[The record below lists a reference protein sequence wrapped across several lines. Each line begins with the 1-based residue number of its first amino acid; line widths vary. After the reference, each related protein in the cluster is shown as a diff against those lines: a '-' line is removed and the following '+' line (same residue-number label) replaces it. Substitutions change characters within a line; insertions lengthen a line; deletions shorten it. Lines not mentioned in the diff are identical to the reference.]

1 MSESEAD
8 STALA
13 VAGPPPEEAVADT
26 RLAQPKG
33 LRAFLSITE
42 GAIGAAL
49 LAAMLLLVLVGP
61 YLAPFSPDEVAV
73 AAPAEHPSSAH
84 LLGTDLL
91 GRDVLSRFLSGGRSV
106 LLLPLVSVGIAIVL
120 ACIIGLVSG
129 YLGGL
134 VDTVTTRVLDVL
146 LAIPSFLLVLVII
159 AGFGTGNVVVVLAVA
174 LVYTPSI
181 ARVLRGATQ
190 AVRPREFVL
199 AARAR
204 GDSIWWIAFREIL
217 PNISATLLVEVALRL
232 TFAIMFIASLSFL
245 GLGVQP
251 PSSNWGVLV
260 GENRGLL
267 YQQPWACVVPA
278 LGIGLL
284 AIAVNLISDAL
295 SQYFGD
301 ESSSEVVL

>member
-1 MSESEAD
+1 VSGREAGW
-8 STALA
+8 SPLALA
-13 VAGPPPEEAVADT
+13 EPPAEGAVADT
-26 RLAQPKG
+26 RLAHPTG
-33 LRAFLSITE
+33 VRAFLSITE
-42 GAIGAAL
+42 GAIGTAL
-49 LAAMLLLVLVGP
+49 LAAMLLLVIVGP
-61 YLAPFSPDEVAV
+61 YLTPFSPDEVAV

-84 LLGTDLL
+84 WLGTDLL

-120 ACIIGLVSG
+120 ACVIGLISG
-129 YLGGL
+129 YLGGRVDAL
-134 VDTVTTRVLDVL
+134 VTRLIDVL
-146 LAIPSFLLVLVII
+146 LAIPSFLFVLVII

-174 LVYTPSI
+174 TVYTPSI

-204 GDSIWWIAFREIL
+204 GDSVWWIAFREIL

-260 GENRGLL
+260 GENRALL
-267 YQQPWACVVPA
+267 YQQPWAIIVPA

-301 ESSSEVVL
+301 EGSSEVVL